1 MEIDYKKVC
10 SRRLYNKK
18 IIHFIKIIIYVLFY
32 EIIIKTDR
40 KSKDDKTLC
49 VYSVDTIGPIH
60 LENLRAS
67 VFFNK
72 GNIIF
77 LGQSFSIFRP
87 ILIFKDYLLN
97 DKKNIGSLSD
107 FCSLKYKIDLKK
119 IKEEINVADYLN
131 LITICDNTPYENLIT
146 QWFNS
151 KNKSTYTNQHGL
163 YSYCGDQFNSNRT
176 LYESLVSDYL
186 LSWGEATKVELS
198 QYDDINFGFI
208 SIGNHTVDNHVI
220 SEINAVNKDQKD
232 CFGVILNGEV
242 QREFN
247 FRLIS
252 IAKELSRL
260 TGDKFIIRMHPN
272 NNVKDYIN
280 IVGDNCLSVSR
291 YNDIDYFSQVDF
303 SLAHSTG
310 LFALCM
316 YIKHKIYLLDEGLS
330 KQFKIKNI
338 NFTNVSELNII
349 IKEDYNFDG
358 LSDYFN
364 GVYKELD
371 FI

>member
-10 SRRLYNKK
+10 ARRLYNNK
-18 IIHFIKIIIYVLFY
+18 ITHIIKIIIYVLFY
-32 EIIIKTDR
+32 EIKINVDR
-40 KSKDDKTLC
+40 KSKNDKTLC

-60 LENLRAS
+60 LENLRES

-72 GNIIF
+72 GNVIF
-77 LGQSFSIFRP
+77 LGQSFSAFRP
-87 ILIFKDYLLN
+87 ISIFKQYLLN
-97 DKKNIGSLSD
+97 DKKYIGCLSG
-107 FCSLKYKIDLKK
+107 FFSLKYKVDLRK
-119 IKEEINVADYLN
+119 IKEEINIDDYFS

-151 KNKSTYTNQHGL
+151 KNKITYTNQHGL

-198 QYDDINFGFI
+198 QFNDINFGFI
-208 SIGNHTVDNHVI
+208 SIGNHTIDNNII
-220 SEINAVNKDQKD
+220 SELNTLNNDEKN

-247 FRLIS
+247 FKLIS
-252 IAKELSRL
+252 IAKELSQI

-272 NNVKDYIN
+272 NNVTDYIN
-280 IVGDNCLSVSR
+280 LVGDNCLSISR
-291 YNDIDYFSQVDF
+291 YNDIDYFSKVDF

-316 YIKHKIYLLDEGLS
+316 YIKHKIYLLDEELS

-338 NFTNVSELNII
+338 NFINVSELNLI
-349 IKEDYNFDG
+349 IKDDYNFDG
-358 LSDYFN
+358 LSVYFN
-364 GVYKELD
+364 GIYKKLD